1 MAAPTD
7 TPEQLANAELTR
19 VLAKFM
25 LDLQT
30 MLIDECS
37 DDEIFSF
44 VVQNNGNRLMWAV
57 YMVSSF
63 QRHDLARRL
72 LQ

>member
-30 MLIDECS
+30 TEHGYRLDQS
-37 DDEIFSF
+37 VSF
-44 VVQNNGNRLMWAV
+44 IAA
-57 YMVSSF
+57 
-63 QRHDLARRL
+63 H
-72 LQ
+72 